1 MEPSIFKFIFKYSR
15 REQILLLLVTAASFP
30 FLYVSLD
37 LPKIIINEAI
47 GASDFPQVLFGYELD
62 QIPYLMVLCTFFL
75 ALVFING
82 GFKYFV
88 NVYRGVVAER
98 MLRRLRNQLFSRVL
112 RFPLHH
118 FRRQSEGEIVSM
130 ITAEAEPLGGF
141 VGDSVALPAFQGG
154 TLLTILVFM
163 FVQDWVLGAAAI
175 ALYPMQV
182 YLIPKLQRKVNVLG
196 KQRVVQVRKLSEGI
210 SGVVTGIQEVHA
222 HDTSRLELA
231 DFSDRMD
238 RIYGVRLKIFR
249 LKFFIKFLNNFID
262 KLTPFFFFSIGGY
275 LVIKGQLTFGALVA
289 VLAAYKDIS
298 APWKELLRYYQIRE
312 DARIKYE
319 LLIETFGPQGMLDES
334 MQTDEPEP
342 MPTLAGELVATNVDL
357 RDEEEADTGFASGV
371 TFRFDTGQ
379 RVALIGKGNSGK
391 KRLASLLAGVAK
403 PLGGSVHIGDVA
415 LAESPETV
423 IGRRIAYV
431 GQEPK
436 LRSGSLR
443 DNLFYTLKHRPLLAA
458 EYDGE
463 AKQQFVVRMAEAA
476 AAGDSEHDI
485 NADWVD
491 YAAAGV
497 AGPNELNDRAV
508 DVLNMVDMDE
518 DVYQLGLKGTID
530 PDEQPKLAAQILQ
543 ARNALRDRIS
553 DPDVAPLVDLF
564 DRNRFNSN
572 MTIAENLLFG
582 TPCDDRFQIENLSAN
597 DYMRKVLG
605 DMDLMPQFIEI
616 GRKLAAV
623 MVDLFADVEPGSE
636 LFEQYSFIRAD
647 DLPAFQSMLT
657 RIEGVASAQLTPED
671 RSMLLSLPFKLIPTR
686 HRLGLVDARMQVRLL
701 EARHAFA
708 EGLGEHKGAIE
719 FFDPERYSPAISIQ
733 DNILFGRLAYGKP
746 RAASTVG
753 TLIGEIAEKLG
764 LRRSVMQVGL
774 DHQVGIAGS
783 RLSPVQRQKIAIAR
797 AVLKRPDLLVIDEAT
812 AAMDGATQ
820 TKIMEALFREF
831 KDRGLIWVL
840 HRASLGR
847 EFDHTL
853 VLDGGKVVEQGRF
866 TDLDKPNTV
875 LKELVMAG

>member
-15 REQILLLLVTAASFP
+15 RQQILLVLVTAASFP
-30 FLYVSLD
+30 FLYLSLD
-37 LPKIIINEAI
+37 LPKIIINDAI
-47 GASDFPQVLFGYELD
+47 GGTEFPRQFLGYQVE
-62 QIPYLMVLCTFFL
+62 QIPYLMVLCSFFL
-75 ALVFING
+75 GLVFING

-88 NVYRGVVAER
+88 NVYRGVVSEG
-98 MLRRLRNQLFSRVL
+98 MLRRLRHQLFSRVL
-112 RFPLHH
+112 RFPLPR
-118 FRRQSEGEIVSM
+118 FRKQSEGEIVSM

-141 VGDSVALPAFQGG
+141 IGDSIALPAFQGG
-154 TLLTILVFM
+154 TLLTILVFIAL
-163 FVQDWVLGAAAI
+163 QEPVLGAAAI
-175 ALYPMQV
+175 VLYPLQA
-182 YLIPKLQRKVNVLG
+182 YLIPKLQRKVNALG
-196 KQRVVQVRKLSEGI
+196 KERVVQVRKVSQRIGE
-210 SGVVTGIQEVHA
+210 VVTSIQEVHA

-231 DFSDRMD
+231 DFSARMGN
-238 RIYGVRLKIFR
+238 IYGIRLKIYR
-249 LKFFIKFLNNFID
+249 LKFFIKFLNNFLD

-275 LVIKGQLTFGALVA
+275 LVIKGQLSFGALVA

-298 APWKELLRYYQIRE
+298 DPWKELLKYYQTKE

-319 LLIETFGPQGMLDES
+319 LLVENFGPPGMLDES

-342 MPTLAGELVATNVDL
+342 MPTLSGELVATNLDL
-357 RDEEEADTGFASGV
+357 REEDEGDSGFASGV

-379 RVALIGKGNSGK
+379 RVALLGKGDSGK
-391 KRLASLLAGVAK
+391 KRLASLLAGVEK
-403 PLGGSVHIGDVA
+403 PLGGSVHIGDIA
-415 LAESPETV
+415 LTESPETV
-423 IGRRIAYV
+423 TGRQIAYV

-436 LRSGSLR
+436 LRSGNLR
-443 DNLFYTLKHRPLLAA
+443 DNLFYALKHRPLLAA
-458 EYDGE
+458 KYEGE
-463 AKQQFVVRMAEAA
+463 AEQQFMVRMAEAA
-476 AAGDSEHDI
+476 AAGDSQHDI
-485 NADWVD
+485 NADWID

-497 AGPNELNDRAV
+497 TGPNELNDRAI
-508 DVLNMVDMDE
+508 DVLSMVDMDE

-530 PDEQPKLAAQILQ
+530 PDEQPELAAQILQ
-543 ARNALRDRIS
+543 ARNALRDRIG
-553 DPDVAPLVDLF
+553 DPDVAPLVELF
-564 DRNRFNSN
+564 DRNRYNSS

-582 TPCDDRFQIENLSAN
+582 TPCDDRFQIENLSVN
-597 DYMRKVLG
+597 DYVRKVLEDTG
-605 DMDLMPQFIEI
+605 LMPQFIEI

-636 LFEQYSFIRAD
+636 LFAQYSFIQAD
-647 DLPAFQSMLT
+647 DLPTFQNMLT

-671 RSMLLSLPFKLIPTR
+671 RNMLLSLPFKLIPSR

-701 EARHAFA
+701 AARHAFA

-733 DNILFGRLAYGKP
+733 DNILFGRLVYGRP
-746 RAASTVG
+746 RAASTMG

-764 LRRSVMQVGL
+764 LRRTVIQVGL

-783 RLSPVQRQKIAIAR
+783 RLSPVQRQKLAIAR

-820 TKIMEALFREF
+820 AKIMEALFREF
-831 KDRGLIWVL
+831 RDRGLIWVL

-875 LKELVMAG
+875 LKELVLAG

>member
-1 MEPSIFKFIFKYSR
+1 MEPSIFKFILKYSR
-15 REQILLLLVTAASFP
+15 REQVLLLLVTAASFP
-30 FLYVSLD
+30 FLYFSLD

-47 GASDFPQVLFGYELD
+47 GGSDFPRALLGYELD
-62 QIPYLMVLCTFFL
+62 QIPYLMVLCAFFL
-75 ALVFING
+75 GLVFING

-98 MLRRLRNQLFSRVL
+98 MLRRLRHQLFNRVL
-112 RFPLHH
+112 RFPLAR
-118 FRRQSEGEIVSM
+118 FRKQSEGEIVSM

-141 VGDSVALPAFQGG
+141 VGDSIALPAFQGG

-163 FVQDWVLGAAAI
+163 FVQEPLLGVAAI
-175 ALYPMQV
+175 TLYPLQA
-182 YLIPKLQRKVNVLG
+182 YFIPKLQRKVNALG
-196 KQRVVQVRKLSEGI
+196 KQRIVEVRKVSERIGE
-210 SGVVTGIQEVHA
+210 VVTGIQEVHA

-231 DFSDRMD
+231 DFSQRMGQ
-238 RIYGVRLKIFR
+238 IYGIRLKIYR

-298 APWKELLRYYQIRE
+298 DPWKELLKYYQTKE

-319 LLIETFGPQGMLDES
+319 LLVENFEPAGMMEER
-334 MQTDEPEP
+334 MQADEPEEFP
-342 MPTLAGELVATNVDL
+342 ILSGELVATNLDL
-357 RDEEEADTGFASGV
+357 REEDEGDGRFVGGA
-371 TFRFDTGQ
+371 TFRFDLKQ
-379 RVALIGKGNSGK
+379 RVAILGKGASGK
-391 KRLASLLAGVAK
+391 KRLAKLVAGVGR
-403 PLGGSVHIGDVA
+403 PLYGSVKIGDVT
-415 LAESPETV
+415 LTGSPQTV
-423 IGRRIAYV
+423 TGRRIAYV
-431 GQEPK
+431 GQESR

-443 DNLFYTLKHRPLLAA
+443 DNLFYTLKHRPLRAVV
-458 EYDGE
+458 YDE
-463 AKQQFVVRMAEAA
+463 DVRQEQELRRVEAA
-476 AAGDSEHDI
+476 MAGNSEHDI

-508 DVLNMVDMDE
+508 DILNMVDMDE
-518 DVYQLGLKGTID
+518 DAYQLGLKGTID
-530 PDEQPKLAAQILQ
+530 PEKQPELAAQILQ
-543 ARNALRDRIS
+543 ARKALRDRIS
-553 DPDVAPLVDLF
+553 DPDVAPLVELF
-564 DRNRFNSN
+564 DRDRYNGN

-597 DYMRKVLG
+597 DYVRKVLEDTG
-605 DMDLMPQFIEI
+605 LMPQFIEI
-616 GRKLAAV
+616 GRKLAAL

-647 DLPAFQSMLT
+647 DLPTFQSMLT
-657 RIEGVASAQLTPED
+657 HIEGVASEQLTPED
-671 RSMLLSLPFKLIPTR
+671 RSMLLSLPFKLIPAR
-686 HRLGLVDARMQVRLL
+686 HRLSLVEAPLQARLL

-746 RAASTVG
+746 RAAATVG
-753 TLIGEIAEKLG
+753 MLISEIAEKLG
-764 LRRSVMQVGL
+764 LRRTVMQVGL
-774 DHQVGIAGS
+774 DYQVGIAGS

-820 TKIMEALFREF
+820 AKIMEALFREF

-840 HRASLGR
+840 HRASLGS

-853 VLDGGKVVEQGRF
+853 VLDDGKVVEQGRF

-875 LKELVMAG
+875 LKDLVMAG

>member
-1 MEPSIFKFIFKYSR
+1 MEPSIFKFIFKHSR

-37 LPKIIINEAI
+37 LPKTIINEAI
-47 GASDFPQVLFGYELD
+47 GGRDFPQALFGYELD
-62 QIPYLMVLCTFFL
+62 QIPYLMVLCGFFL

-112 RFPLHH
+112 RFPLPH

-175 ALYPMQV
+175 ALYPMQG
-182 YLIPKLQRKVNVLG
+182 YLIPKLQRKVNELG

-210 SGVVTGIQEVHA
+210 SQVVTGIQEIHA

-231 DFSDRMD
+231 DFSDRMNG
-238 RIYGVRLKIFR
+238 IYGVRLQIFR

-298 APWKELLRYYQIRE
+298 APWKELLKYYQTKE

-319 LLIETFGPQGMLDES
+319 LLVETFGPQGMLDEK

-342 MPTLAGELVATNVDL
+342 MPILSGELVATNLDL
-357 RDEEEADTGFASGV
+357 REEDEGDIGYVSGAN
-371 TFRFDTGQ
+371 FKFDTRQ
-379 RVALIGKGNSGK
+379 RVALLGKGDSGK
-391 KRLASLLAGVAK
+391 KQLAPLLAGVAK
-403 PLGGSVHIGDVA
+403 PLGGNVYIGDIA
-415 LAESPETV
+415 LTELPETV
-423 IGRRIAYV
+423 TGRRMAYV
-431 GQEPK
+431 SQEPR

-443 DNLFYTLKHRPLLAA
+443 DNLFYTLKHRPLLEA
-458 EYDGE
+458 EYDAE
-463 AKQQFVVRMAEAA
+463 AKQQFMTRMAEAA
-476 AAGDSEHDI
+476 AAGDSQHDI
-485 NADWVD
+485 NADWID
-491 YAAAGV
+491 YTAAGV
-497 AGPNELNDRAV
+497 AGPDELNDRAI
-508 DVLNMVDMDE
+508 DVLSMVGLDE
-518 DVYQLGLKGTID
+518 DVYQLGLKRAID
-530 PDEQPKLAAQILQ
+530 PEQQPELVVQILQ

-553 DPDVAPLVDLF
+553 DPDVAPLVELF
-564 DRNRFNSN
+564 DRERYNSN

-582 TPCDDRFQIENLSAN
+582 TPRDSRFQIENLSAN
-597 DYMRKVLG
+597 DYMRKVLEDTG
-605 DMDLMPQFIEI
+605 LMPQFIEI

-623 MVDLFADVEPGSE
+623 MVDLFADVEPGSA
-636 LFEQYSFIRAD
+636 LFEQYSFIHAD
-647 DLPAFQSMLT
+647 DLPTFQSMLT
-657 RIEGVASAQLTPED
+657 RIEGMASDQLTSED
-671 RSMLLSLPFKLIPTR
+671 RSMLLSLPFKLIAAR
-686 HRLGLVDARMQVRLL
+686 HRLGLVDARLQTRLL
-701 EARHAFA
+701 EARHEFA
-708 EGLGEHKGAIE
+708 AGLGEQKGAIE
-719 FFDPERYSPAISIQ
+719 FFDRERYNPAISIQ

-746 RAASTVG
+746 RAASTLG
-753 TLIGEIAEKLG
+753 TLIGEIAERLG
-764 LRRSVMQVGL
+764 LRRTLIQVGL
-774 DHQVGIAGS
+774 DHQVGIGAS

-797 AVLKRPDLLVIDEAT
+797 AVLKRPDLLIIDEAT
-812 AAMDGATQ
+812 AAMDGTTQ
-820 TKIMEALFREF
+820 AKVMEPLFGEF

-853 VLDGGKVVEQGRF
+853 VLDGGKVVEAGRF

-875 LKELVMAG
+875 LKELVLAG